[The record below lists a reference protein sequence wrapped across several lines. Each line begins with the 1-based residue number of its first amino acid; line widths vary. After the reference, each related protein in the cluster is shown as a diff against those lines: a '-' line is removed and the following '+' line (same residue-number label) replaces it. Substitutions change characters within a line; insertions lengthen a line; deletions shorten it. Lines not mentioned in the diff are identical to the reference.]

1 MAFSEDSLRD
11 RLTRH
16 LAASLDAAH
25 VALLMAEI
33 ERLGLVPAVTALVQE
48 LEDLSPKAA
57 RAVIEALP
65 ELHRRAGLDDLSS
78 WLDLAVGMA
87 ESSGASALKYAKESP
102 LLLGL
107 ISSRDDRVRVLTMGL
122 ELAERDPGMTLEF
135 LRVAP
140 ELVGLM
146 PHEQMVKWVDHGL
159 ELSDVNYVLGGE
171 FFRESPKIAK
181 IMEVE
186 DLRSWTG
193 LGLKLVTINQF
204 GKPDY
209 MATLEFFRTTP
220 ALLEEI
226 SAATARRLTVRMAG
240 ALAEQDPQLAVEV
253 LAEAP
258 ALLQQIPIDWQ
269 PRMLQYGLLVAERDA
284 IVAQAYLRRCAS
296 LAGLIGADDRAWK
309 VFEDWFKSGMEV
321 LAYSVEGA
329 RAYFSLET
337 SKALVALEEAQNGV
351 PLRQVARSLTLF
363 AQALCGKAVR
373 VEPLPDEAAEPHT
386 SGQKAKT
393 RARATVSPDGRTIFV
408 PPVMRR
414 EADREANRRAY
425 VVMVAH
431 EAGHLEFGTYDL
443 DLAELGELVE
453 TVAARY
459 GRSSRIAK
467 STPHTLADFFAL
479 YPQPGVIRDLW
490 TILEDARVEAR
501 LRAEYPGLRAE
512 LDAAAKAALS
522 LRSLTHG
529 MSVRELVL
537 DALLLTSSGLS
548 DVMIPDA
555 IQEAV
560 AECWSLARSVLAEQV
575 TAADVLRIIDQVYV
589 RMDERLSAAA
599 SPSSEA
605 PENRSQENSTE
616 QMAGGPQA
624 SEVLTETYQPI
635 DNWHYRGGMQPE
647 FIGAE
652 GQQANE
658 SSKGAQ
664 LVPQEDEAGGRE
676 AGTASRRSADGRL
689 REVARAEQD
698 LSGRQAAPDRSA
710 DELVALED
718 QRRPRWEPGPDEA
731 GTYQYDEWDG
741 MIRDYRARWC
751 LVREQRQT
759 SEDADFVEAV
769 LNEHGAAIRVLR
781 RYFEG
786 IRPPALRQVRGQ
798 SHGDDVDLDAAVA
811 LRADLA
817 AGTDPS
823 DRLYIRRDR
832 RDRSVAVAFLVDLS
846 GSTGRQIAADGRR
859 VIDVE
864 KAGLVLLCEAL
875 EAIGDQYALY
885 GFSGR
890 GRQDVEFVVL
900 KDFEEESRSRVAGR
914 IGAVQPMHQN
924 RDGAAIRHAAAKLTA
939 TDARVQLLVLISDGR
954 PLDDHYAEDYAI
966 EDTKMALREATAKG
980 IVPFCITVD
989 REAEGYLRRMYG
1001 DVRYVVIDEVKGLPE
1016 RLPRVYHRLTA

>member
-1 MAFSEDSLRD
+1 MAFSEGPLRD

-16 LAASLDAAH
+16 LASYQDAAQ
-25 VALLMAEI
+25 VAALAAEI
-33 ERLGLVPAVTALVQE
+33 ERLKLTPAATVLLQE
-48 LEDLSPKAA
+48 LEDTSPKVAS
-57 RAVIEALP
+57 AVTEALP
-65 ELHRRAGLDDLSS
+65 ELHRRAGLEDLTL

-107 ISSRDDRVRVLTMGL
+107 MPSRDDRVRVLTMGL

-140 ELVGLM
+140 ELVRLL
-146 PHEQMVKWVDHGL
+146 PHEQLVKWVDHGL

-181 IMEVE
+181 VMGLE

-193 LGLKLVTINQF
+193 LGLKLITVNQF

-209 MATLEFFRTTP
+209 MTTLEFFRTTP
-220 ALLEEI
+220 VLLEEI
-226 SAATARRLTVRMAG
+226 SAATARRLAVRLAG
-240 ALAEQDPQLAVEV
+240 TLAEQDPQVAVEIV
-253 LAEAP
+253 AESSS
-258 ALLQQIPIDWQ
+258 LLRQIPNDWQ
-269 PRMLQYGLLVAERDA
+269 SRMLQYGLLVAERDA
-284 IVAQAYLRRCAS
+284 TVALAYLRRCAGM
-296 LAGLIGADDRAWK
+296 AGLVGTDDRAWN

-329 RAYFSLET
+329 RAYFALET
-337 SKALVALEEAQNGV
+337 SKALASLEEAQSGM
-351 PLRQVARSLTLF
+351 PLRQVTRSLTLF
-363 AQALCGKAVR
+363 LQALCGRDVR
-373 VEPLPDEAAEPHT
+373 IEPLPDEAVQP
-386 SGQKAKT
+386 SGSRQNTKT

-425 VVMVAH
+425 TVMVAH

-443 DLAELGELVE
+443 DLAELSDLVE
-453 TVAARY
+453 AVSARY
-459 GRSSRIAK
+459 RRVGQGTKPS
-467 STPHTLADFFAL
+467 PHTLADFFAL

-490 TILEDARVEAR
+490 TIFEDARIEAR
-501 LRAEYPGLRAE
+501 LRAEYPGLRAD
-512 LDAAAKAALS
+512 LDAATKAALS

-529 MSVRELVL
+529 MSVRELTL
-537 DALLLTSSGLS
+537 DALLLASSGLS
-548 DVMIPDA
+548 NVAIPDA

-560 AECWSLARSVLAEQV
+560 TDCWSLGRSVLAEQV
-575 TAADVLRIIDQVYV
+575 TAADVMRIIDQVYV
-589 RMDERLSAAA
+589 RMDELLSTAP
-599 SPSSEA
+599 SPSNEVPHDA
-605 PENRSQENSTE
+605 PQDGSTE
-616 QMAGGPQA
+616 QTVGGPRA
-624 SEVLTETYQPI
+624 SEILTDTYQPI
-635 DNWHYRGGMQPE
+635 DNWNYRGGMQPE
-647 FIGAE
+647 FIGAG
-652 GQQANE
+652 GQQA
-658 SSKGAQ
+658 
-664 LVPQEDEAGGRE
+664 DEASGRGQPVRQDSASSGDE
-676 AGTASRRSADGRL
+676 AAKSSNRAAERRPRDL
-689 REVARAEQD
+689 TRAEQG
-698 LSGRQAAPDRSA
+698 LSDQHSMPAHTA
-710 DELVALED
+710 DELVAAED
-718 QRRPRWEPGPDEA
+718 RRQPRWEPGSDEA

-741 MIRDYRARWC
+741 TIRDYRLRWC
-751 LVREQRQT
+751 CVREQRQT
-759 SEDADFVEAV
+759 SDDADFVEAV
-769 LNEHGAAIRVLR
+769 LSEHGAIIRVLR

-786 IRPPALRQVRGQ
+786 IRPPAFRQVRGQ

-817 AGTDPS
+817 AGVDPS
-823 DRLYIRRDR
+823 DRLYVRRDR

-846 GSTGRQIAADGRR
+846 GSTGRQIAEDGRR

-890 GRQDVEFVVL
+890 GRQDVDFVVL
-900 KDFEEESRSRVAGR
+900 KDFEEGNRSRVAGR
-914 IGAVQPMHQN
+914 IGAMQPMHQN
-924 RDGAAIRHAAAKLTA
+924 RDGAAIRHAAAKLKA
-939 TDARVQLLVLISDGR
+939 TDARVKLLVLISDGR
-954 PLDDHYAEDYAI
+954 PLDDHYAEDYAL
-966 EDTKMALREATAKG
+966 EDTKMALREVTAKG

-1001 DVRYVVIDEVKGLPE
+1001 DVRYVVIDDVKGLPE

>member
-1 MAFSEDSLRD
+1 MALSEDSLRD

-16 LAASLDAAH
+16 LASYLNDAH
-25 VALLMAEI
+25 VAPLAAEI
-33 ERLGLVPAVTALVQE
+33 ERLGLVPTVTALVQE
-48 LEDLSPKAA
+48 LEDVSPKVA
-57 RAVIEALP
+57 RAATEALP
-65 ELHRRAGLDDLSS
+65 ELHSRVGLDDLDS

-107 ISSRDDRVRVLTMGL
+107 MPLRDDRRRVLTMGL

-140 ELVGLM
+140 ELVGTLS
-146 PHEQMVKWVDHGL
+146 HEQLVKWVDHGL
-159 ELSDVNYVLGGE
+159 ELSEVNYVLGGE
-171 FFRESPKIAK
+171 FFRASPKITK
-181 IMEVE
+181 VSGLE

-193 LGLKLVTINQF
+193 LGLKLITVNQF

-209 MATLEFFRTTP
+209 VATLEFFRTTP
-220 ALLEEI
+220 VLLEEI
-226 SAATARRLTVRMAG
+226 ASVTRRRLAVRIAG
-240 ALAEQDPQLAVEV
+240 TLAEQDPQLAVEV
-253 LAEAP
+253 LALSP
-258 ALLQQIPIDWQ
+258 SLLRQIPNDWQ
-269 PRMLQYGLLVAERDA
+269 SRMLQYGLLVAERDA
-284 IVAQAYLRRCAS
+284 TVAQAYLRRCAS
-296 LAGLIGADDRAWK
+296 MAGLIGTDDRAWK

-329 RAYFSLET
+329 RAYFALET
-337 SKALVALEEAQNGV
+337 TKALASLEEAQSGV
-351 PLRQVARSLTLF
+351 PLRQVARSLALF
-363 AQALCGKAVR
+363 AQALCGRAVR
-373 VEPLPDEAAEPHT
+373 VESLPDEAVGPR
-386 SGQKAKT
+386 SGGQT
-393 RARATVSPDGRTIFV
+393 VRPRARAAVSQDGRTIFV

-414 EADREANRRAY
+414 ETDREANRHAY

-443 DLAELGELVE
+443 DLTELGELVE
-453 TVAARY
+453 AVSVRY
-459 GRSSRIAK
+459 GRSPQMAIP
-467 STPHTLADFFAL
+467 TPRTLADFFAL

-490 TILEDARVEAR
+490 TIFEDARVEAR
-501 LRAEYPGLRAE
+501 LRAEYPGLRAD
-512 LDAAAKAALS
+512 LDAATKAALS

-529 MSVRELVL
+529 MSVRELML
-537 DALLLTSSGLS
+537 DALLLASSGLS
-548 DVMIPDA
+548 NVTIPEA
-555 IQEAV
+555 IREAV
-560 AECWSLARSVLAEQV
+560 ADCWALGRSVLAELV
-575 TAADVLRIIDQVYV
+575 TAADVIRIIDQVYV
-589 RMDERLSAAA
+589 RMDELLSAAVL
-599 SPSSEA
+599 PSNETRQDA
-605 PENRSQENSTE
+605 PEDGSTE
-616 QMAGGPQA
+616 QTVGGPQA
-624 SEVLTETYQPI
+624 SEILTDTYQPV
-635 DNWHYRGGMQPE
+635 DNWNYRGGMQPE
-647 FIGAE
+647 FIGTAA
-652 GQQANE
+652 QQADEASRNDQPVQQKSE
-658 SSKGAQ
+658 VGR
-664 LVPQEDEAGGRE
+664 DEAGNP
-676 AGTASRRSADGRL
+676 SRRSAERQA
-689 REVARAEQD
+689 REVARTEQD
-698 LSGRQAAPDRSA
+698 LSDQQAVPDRAA
-710 DELVALED
+710 DELVSTED
-718 QRRPRWEPGPDEA
+718 RRRPRWEPGADEA
-731 GTYQYDEWDG
+731 ASYQYDEWDG
-741 MIRDYRARWC
+741 TIRDYRSRWC

-769 LNEHGAAIRVLR
+769 LSEHGAALRVLR

-786 IRPPALRQVRGQ
+786 IRPPAFRQVRGQ

-846 GSTGRQIAADGRR
+846 GSTGRQIADDGRR

-864 KAGLVLLCEAL
+864 KTGLVLLCEAL

-900 KDFEEESRSRVAGR
+900 KDFEGESRSRVAGR

-924 RDGAAIRHAAAKLTA
+924 RDGAAIRHAAAKLKA

-954 PLDDHYAEDYAI
+954 PLDDHYAEDYAL

-1001 DVRYVVIDEVKGLPE
+1001 DVRYVVIDDVKGLPE